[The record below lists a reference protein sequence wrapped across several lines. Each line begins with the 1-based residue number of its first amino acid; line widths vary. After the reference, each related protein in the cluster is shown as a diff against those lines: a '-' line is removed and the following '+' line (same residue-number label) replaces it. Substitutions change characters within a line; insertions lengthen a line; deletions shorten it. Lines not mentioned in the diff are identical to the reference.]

1 VLRGA
6 MIVKQNNISLKSWF
20 GRFWFGLFIFLLLVY
35 FMAQSYMLKI
45 LTGTVE
51 DRIQNGI
58 YIAENGIERSLEI
71 VDSFIFESLYSGT
84 TQKASLLYNS
94 LRNETDP
101 VELLSVRNTV
111 VSSMQSII
119 SWSNMIDFIMI
130 YTDRDDE
137 DSWLE
142 AGTQADY
149 IARKEVKAIFENSVE
164 TGEINHLDR
173 YMVLA
178 GENKNYM
185 IRLLKIEGSFFIV
198 CVSEDEILNTLQ
210 KGAFSSDSIVFAADS
225 KGNPI
230 ISTRTINEKLSIN
243 NEGEYI
249 SIGGLEYLQT
259 GYVSEK
265 TEYYF
270 GILTEKSSITSYL
283 WIFRIVFLAV
293 TIFLLFSL
301 PSSFYI
307 IHRYVEKPISKIAK
321 KMDQI
326 SEGELDVI
334 IKENYHMLELTQL
347 ISAFN
352 HMVER
357 IKQLKI
363 EKYEVRLEAQKA
375 TMQYLQLQIKPHFYA
390 NMLNIIY
397 ALAER
402 REFNTIQK
410 ISSAIVNYSRYMFSE
425 ANDLVE
431 LGREIE
437 HVKYYMEIQDIR
449 NMKQIIFNLDAEEEN
464 MSALVP
470 PFIIQSFVENS
481 VKHAF
486 LTKKVCE
493 INVKVYKNE
502 DDETLWIV
510 ISDNGFGYPDGIM
523 NSDWDEKNQEGHI
536 GLSNIYHRIKL
547 IYKDKADIIL
557 QNNQGAKT
565 IIKIPYIALNQIDID

>member
-1 VLRGA
+1 
-6 MIVKQNNISLKSWF
+6 MIVKKNNISLKSWF
-20 GRFWFGLFIFLLLVY
+20 GRVWIGLFVFLLLVY
-35 FMAQSYMLKI
+35 FMAQSYMLRI

-71 VDSFIFESLYSGT
+71 VDSFIFESLYSGA

-94 LRNETDP
+94 LKNERDP

-119 SWSNMIDFIMI
+119 SWSDMIDFIMI

-142 AGTQADY
+142 AGTQDDY
-149 IARKEVKAIFENSVE
+149 ISRKEVKAIFENRVE

-173 YMVLA
+173 YMIVT
-178 GENKNYM
+178 GDHKNYM

-198 CVSEDEILNTLQ
+198 CVSENEILNTLQ
-210 KGAFSSDSIVFAADS
+210 KGTFSSDSIIFAADS

-230 ISTRTINEKLSIN
+230 MSTRALGEKLLIS

-249 SIGGLEYLQT
+249 SIDGLEYLQT

-265 TEYYF
+265 TGYYF

-283 WIFRIVFLAV
+283 WVFRIVFFAV
-293 TIFLLFSL
+293 IVFLLFSL
-301 PSSFYI
+301 PASFYI
-307 IHRYVEKPISKIAK
+307 IRRYVERPISKVAK
-321 KMDQI
+321 KIDQI

-334 IKENYHMLELTQL
+334 IKENYHMLEITQL

-363 EKYEVRLEAQKA
+363 EKYEVKLEAQKA
-375 TMQYLQLQIKPHFYA
+375 TTQYLQLQIKPHFYA

-402 REFNTIQK
+402 REYDTIQK

-431 LGREIE
+431 LRREIE

-449 NMKQIIFNLDAEEEN
+449 NINQVVFNLDVEDGN
-464 MSALVP
+464 MSSLVP

-493 INVKVYKNE
+493 INVKVYRDGDN
-502 DDETLWIV
+502 ETLWIIV
-510 ISDNGFGYPDGIM
+510 SDNGYGYPEEIM
-523 NSDWDEKNQEGHI
+523 NSDWDKKNKDGHI
-536 GLSNIYHRIKL
+536 GLYNIYHRIQL
-547 IYKDKADIIL
+547 IYRDKAEIIL
-557 QNNQGAKT
+557 QNKQGAVT
-565 IIKIPYIALNQIDID
+565 IIKIPYIDLNQIDMDVDS